1 VAYKVY
7 KELERML
14 KINNINLS
22 TDKILDIA
30 KAVKTIQIKLP
41 VSGKMLTKTMILT
54 QQHKRIAPLF
64 TEEFWLK

>member
-7 KELERML
+7 RELERML

-22 TDKILDIA
+22 VDKVLNIA
-30 KAVKTIQIKLP
+30 KTVTTAKVKLP
-41 VSGKMLTKTMILT
+41 VSGKTLTKTMILT
-54 QQHKRIAPLF
+54 QQHKRIASLF